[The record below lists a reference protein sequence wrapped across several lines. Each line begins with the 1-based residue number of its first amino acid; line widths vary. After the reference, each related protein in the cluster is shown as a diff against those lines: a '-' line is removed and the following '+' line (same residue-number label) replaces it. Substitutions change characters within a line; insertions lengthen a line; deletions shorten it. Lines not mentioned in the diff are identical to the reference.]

1 MHENLTIAMYSEPTN
16 ECKPHRPQLARPL
29 TREQLIRRL
38 EQARDSNMLGI
49 LKRGK
54 SDRELIEEQI
64 NIGLGKNNYD
74 GNEYDNI
81 DDAQSVAS
89 EIYPHMDPTKS
100 MSKVLDKKGTL
111 KDY

>member
-1 MHENLTIAMYSEPTN
+1 
-16 ECKPHRPQLARPL
+16 
-29 TREQLIRRL
+29 
-38 EQARDSNMLGI
+38 MLGI

-64 NIGLGKNNYD
+64 NIALGKNNND
-74 GNEYDNI
+74 GNDYDNI

-89 EIYPHMDPTKS
+89 EIYPQMDPTKS

-111 KDY
+111 QNY

>member
-1 MHENLTIAMYSEPTN
+1 MYTEPTN

-49 LKRGK
+49 LKRGQ

-64 NIGLGKNNYD
+64 KIALGKNND
-74 GNEYDNI
+74 DNEYDNI

-89 EIYPHMDPTKS
+89 EIYPQMDPTKS
-100 MSKVLDKKGTL
+100 MSKVLDKKGNL
-111 KDY
+111 R